1 MGLTKAHNR
10 MIEGAEF
17 SVSDFGAVGNGTTD
31 DSAAIQAAVDAA
43 KAVNG
48 TVVFDAKTYYVASG
62 IDLRSSTGVNLR
74 GAGRQ
79 GTVITTDNDIVV
91 FTVFQYVT
99 IQDLRIMQTGTAGT
113 GKAIATTSTTQAFFC
128 TFERLTIDDFKFG
141 FLFRYSLWVAFR
153 DLRIDGCTCGIRMAR
168 NNDWEN
174 QTNPD
179 AAAGWNIS
187 GGWFHNQISVDNV
200 LIQGGEVGVWAS
212 CMGTTFNNL
221 TCQQQDTDG
230 ATNSVLPSGQVG
242 TGVWVEGG
250 TAAGTGGGR
259 GFNVVFV
266 NYYTEVTRK
275 SLKVNDLREVSVLGW
290 FAQGNTSGS
299 PYDEVLEADNVNVY
313 VRNSTGQDYWTNTVV
328 LTGGANVYG
337 AVRGIGGVA
346 SVASGCGY
354 FPNNNDPQA
363 YFRNFGYDN
372 TGSGVSATV
381 PVPLGAKGVYRV
393 SVAGFY
399 NGITEIHCLYQVSR
413 WSIPP
418 TDNLQLVFG
427 TETGFTTSLDA
438 SSQLVISQT
447 GALRLQLSIFVEEIS
462 EFAGD
467 LSVNL
472 PAS

>member
-1 MGLTKAHNR
+1 MSLTKVHNR
-10 MIEGAEF
+10 MVEGASF
-17 SVSDFGAVGNGTTD
+17 SVDDFGAVGDGVTD
-31 DSAAIQAAVDAA
+31 DAAAIQAAVDAA
-43 KAVNG
+43 IAVNG
-48 TVVFDAKTYYVASG
+48 SVVFSAKTYNVASG
-62 IDLRSSTGVNLR
+62 IDLKTSTGVNVR
-74 GAGRQ
+74 GAGRR
-79 GTVITTDNDIVV
+79 GTTITTSSNITV
-91 FTVFQYVT
+91 FTVNQYVT
-99 IQDLRIMQTGTAGT
+99 IQDLRIIQTGTAGT
-113 GKAIATTSTTQAFFC
+113 GKAIATTSTIQAYFC
-128 TFERLTIDDFKFG
+128 TFERLTINDFKFA

-153 DLRIDGCTCGIRMAR
+153 DIRIDGCTCGIRMAR

-179 AAAGWNIS
+179 ATAGWNLS

-221 TCQQQDTDG
+221 TCQNQNTDG
-230 ATNSVLPSGQVG
+230 TSNSVLPSGQVG
-242 TGVWVEGG
+242 TGAWIEGG
-250 TAAGTGGGR
+250 TAAGTGGGK

-275 SLKVNDLREVSVLGW
+275 SLKLNDLREVSVLGW

-299 PYDEVLEADNVNVY
+299 PFAEVLEADNVNVY
-313 VRNSTGQDYWTNTVV
+313 VRNSTGQDYWTNTVA

-337 AVRGIGGVA
+337 EVKGIGGVA
-346 SVASGCGY
+346 SVASGCSY
-354 FPNNNDPQA
+354 LPNNNVPQT
-363 YFRNFGYDN
+363 YFRNFNYDN
-372 TGSGVSATV
+372 TGSGVSATI
-381 PVPLGAKGVYRV
+381 PVSLGPKGVYRV
-393 SVAGFY
+393 SVTGLY

-413 WSIPP
+413 WSAPP

-438 SSQLVISQT
+438 SSQIVISQT
-447 GALRLQLSIFVEEIS
+447 GSLRLQLSIFVEEIS

-467 LSVNL
+467 ISINI